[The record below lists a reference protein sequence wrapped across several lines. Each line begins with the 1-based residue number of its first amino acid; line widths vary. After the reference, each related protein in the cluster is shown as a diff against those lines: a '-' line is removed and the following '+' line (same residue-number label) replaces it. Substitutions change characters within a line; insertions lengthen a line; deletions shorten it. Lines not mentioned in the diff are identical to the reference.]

1 MSDTNVERGGRSN
14 LESVLEEGAQGVGR
28 MQKSERRGKGLGTH
42 AAVWLEPRD
51 EHRAGAR
58 GKAD

>member
-1 MSDTNVERGGRSN
+1 MEKGGRSN